1 VSHPVGG
8 ILCLFFLSDAV
19 FLCYRDTFS
28 VTKVTYS
35 FQLLLVALAL
45 MLHFHILQLR
55 LKNNLAFVM
64 NSVLNLLRFVLVGW
78 RRVLFFVTVD
88 FNLLFLTYLYI

>member
-1 VSHPVGG
+1 ML
-8 ILCLFFLSDAV
+8 IFLSGAV
-19 FLCYRDTFS
+19 SLCYRDTFS

-55 LKNNLAFVM
+55 LKNSLAFVM

-88 FNLLFLTYLYI
+88 FNLLFLTYLYIYDVW